1 MSHVLQPAFVAGSA
15 GRLFVSCFAPAHG
28 TDTWLLFV
36 PPFAEE
42 MNKSRRMLARL
53 GYALAADG
61 IGLCLPD
68 LYGSGDSEGDF
79 GDASMAIWQR
89 DLRDIAQW
97 LQTEHSCRRLLL
109 GGLRY
114 GALLAMSSRAALP
127 DVAACLLWQPIA
139 KGQQQLTLF
148 LRLRQAAAI
157 MGGGAKETLKDLQQ
171 QLDQGQSLEVAGYLL
186 PAELAAAMAAQ
197 NLAELAPPAG
207 LPLHWLELSRDP
219 ERPVMPASR
228 QVIDAW
234 QGQGS
239 QVMMAGVSGDP
250 FWSTQELVDAPELVT
265 ASLRCLQEIVGS

>member
-53 GYALAADG
+53 GYALAAEG

-79 GDASMAIWQR
+79 GDARMAIWQR
-89 DLRDIAQW
+89 DLLDVSQW
-97 LQTEHSCRRLLL
+97 LQTEHSCSRLLL

-127 DVAACLLWQPIA
+127 DVAACLLWQPIS
-139 KGQQQLTLF
+139 KGQQQLTQF

-171 QLDQGQSLEVAGYLL
+171 QLDQGQPLEVAGYLL

-207 LPLHWLELSRDP
+207 LPVRWLELSRDP
-219 ERPVMPASR
+219 ERPVLPASR

-239 QVMMAGVSGDP
+239 QVVMAGVPGDP

-265 ASLRCLQEIVGS
+265 ASVRCLREILAS